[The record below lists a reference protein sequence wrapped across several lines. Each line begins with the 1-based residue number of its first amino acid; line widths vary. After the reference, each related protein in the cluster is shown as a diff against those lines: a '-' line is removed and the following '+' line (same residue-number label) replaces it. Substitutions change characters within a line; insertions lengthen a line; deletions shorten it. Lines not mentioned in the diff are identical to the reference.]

1 MFVEWLNHLR
11 LKLKA
16 VRHRERLDRD
26 LADEVAF
33 HLAMREEKNRCAGLG
48 EREAHYAA
56 RRALGNIASLR
67 ETCRE
72 MWTFASVEGIL
83 QDLRFAWRQLRKNP
97 GFSLVAMLTLALGIG
112 ANTAIFSV
120 VNAVLL
126 TPPPYP
132 DPQQL
137 VTTRDN
143 DSLMNILDI
152 QQHMSA
158 FSQIGGI
165 TLDQM
170 DYTSG
175 EEPIRIDA
183 AFINAGFLQLLGV
196 QPMLGRLIAPAEDV
210 KGGPRVIV
218 VSYAFWR
225 DFLSSDPSILG
236 KTIRLSEN
244 DYTVIGV
251 MPAGFAPPREHA
263 AVYVSLWSGY
273 PEAAMYRGV
282 HFMNVY
288 WRLKPEVTLAQAQE
302 DIFFIDRYLAERYP
316 DHERNRHTVLVP
328 LQEYLVR
335 DSRTALLVLF
345 GAVGFVLLIAC
356 ANFAALLL
364 ARNQARRQELVIR
377 ASLGA
382 GQMRLVRQALAES
395 CVLSLLGGTGGLL
408 LAKIGTPL
416 LFALKPAAL
425 KHFAVVAIDTR
436 VFVFVFAVS
445 LLTGILFGIA
455 PAWSAARSEF
465 SAVLKQG
472 ARGATAGPSG
482 TLLRRC
488 LVTTE
493 IALAMVL
500 LVGSGLL
507 IRGFA
512 HLRAVDPG
520 FNPQN
525 VMTMYLQLPASRYSQ
540 IPRQT
545 QFRRQLLDRL
555 NALPG
560 VAAAMV
566 SSIPFGDNYL
576 DHKIVVDGRPP
587 VPVGTEPVVA
597 TLSVMGDYFHI
608 MEIAVLEG
616 RGFTPDDR
624 EGQPLVAVVNEA
636 FVKEFFPHEDPLG
649 ARVDWALSAPPRK
662 WMTIVGVVRN
672 TKDGTLSQPAEPTV
686 YAPFPQSDESWRRW
700 MTLTLRT
707 AAPSPSLVD
716 EAKKAI
722 WSLDRQIPV
731 SQIQPLTDLVAV
743 SLLQQRFNM
752 ILLGIFAALALA
764 LAAIGI
770 YGLMAYSVGQR
781 THEIGVRLAIGAQR
795 RNILRLV
802 VGDGAR
808 LAFLGVAIGIAA
820 AAFLTRLMASL
831 LFEVTPIDPATFS
844 TVAIL
849 LLLVGLLACYV
860 PARRATRVDPLVAL
874 RHE

>member
-1 MFVEWLNHLR
+1 MFAEWLNNLQH
-11 LKLKA
+11 KLKA
-16 VRHRERLDRD
+16 MGRRERLDRD
-26 LADEVAF
+26 LEDEVSF
-33 HLAMREEKNRCAGLG
+33 HLAMREQQRRADGLSDGDARCAANRQFGNQTIVK
-48 EREAHYAA
+48 ERM
-56 RRALGNIASLR
+56 RD
-67 ETCRE
+67 
-72 MWTFASVEGIL
+72 MWTFVSLES
-83 QDLRFAWRQLRKNP
+83 FARDIRYAFRMLRKDAA
-97 GFSLVAMLTLALGIG
+97 FSAVAILTLALGIG
-112 ANTAIFSV
+112 ANTAVFSV
-120 VNAVLL
+120 VNGVLL
-126 TPPPYP
+126 KSLPYP

-152 QQHMSA
+152 QQHMRA

-175 EEPIRIDA
+175 DEPLRVDA

-196 QPMLGRLIAPAEDV
+196 QPMLGRFIAPEEDV
-210 KGGPRVIV
+210 KGGPPVIV

-236 KTIRLSEN
+236 KTIRLSET

-251 MPAGFAPPREHA
+251 MPADFAPPREYA
-263 AVYVSLWSGY
+263 AVYASLWSGY
-273 PEAAMYRGV
+273 PEAAIYRGV
-282 HFMNVY
+282 HFMSVY
-288 WRLKPEVTLAQAQE
+288 WRLRSGVTLAQAQE
-302 DIFFIDRYLAERYP
+302 DIFSIDRYLAERYP
-316 DHERNRHTVLVP
+316 DHERKRHTVLIP

-364 ARNQARRQELVIR
+364 ARNVARRQELLIR

-382 GQMRLVRQALAES
+382 GKMRLVRQSLVES
-395 CVLSLLGGTGGLL
+395 CVLSLLGGAGGLL

-425 KHFAVVAIDTR
+425 KHFTAIAIDTR
-436 VFVFVFAVS
+436 VFLFVFAVS
-445 LLTGILFGIA
+445 LLTGMFFGVA
-455 PAWSAARSEF
+455 PGWSAAPSEF
-465 SAVLKQG
+465 SAALKQG

-488 LVTTE
+488 LVTAE

-500 LVGSGLL
+500 LVGAGLL

-525 VMTMYLQLPASRYSQ
+525 VMTMYLQLPAARYAQ

-576 DHKIVVDGRPP
+576 NHKIVIDGRPP
-587 VPVGTEPVVA
+587 VPVGTEPVVS
-597 TLSVMGDYFHI
+597 TLSVMGDYFHV
-608 MEIAVLEG
+608 MQIAVLDG

-636 FVKEFFPHEDPLG
+636 FVKEFFPHENPLG

-770 YGLMAYSVGQR
+770 YGLMSYAVGQR
-781 THEIGVRLAIGAQR
+781 THEIGVRLAVGAQR

-831 LFEVTPIDPATFS
+831 LFEITPIDPATFS

-849 LLLVGLLACYV
+849 LLLVGLLACYI
-860 PARRATRVDPLVAL
+860 PARRATRVDSIVAL
-874 RHE
+874 RCE